1 MRLFPLPSVLRP
13 LSSET
18 PNAGRDRCSA
28 VVASRGV
35 QATVRISKRKNFHSH
50 TKEGIMQMPKKGER
64 GFTLI
69 ELLIVV
75 AIIGILAAIAI
86 PQFGKYKANAAR
98 SAATASIKQCVSE
111 IAAAYAA
118 GASSAEL
125 TNLNIV
131 HTSDIWERSCVVSD
145 NTFNVTF
152 DSVNGAIEPANMAF
166 SVSNVSMFCELTA
179 PGIVKCCAEAVGGS
193 CP

>member
-1 MRLFPLPSVLRP
+1 M
-13 LSSET
+13 E
-18 PNAGRDRCSA
+18 
-28 VVASRGV
+28 
-35 QATVRISKRKNFHSH
+35 
-50 TKEGIMQMPKKGER
+50 MPRKGEK

-111 IAAAYAA
+111 VAAAYAA
-118 GASSAEL
+118 GALSHEL
-125 TNLNIV
+125 TNLNIA
-131 HTSDIWERSCVVSD
+131 HATDIWARPCVVSD

-152 DSVNGAIEPANMAF
+152 DSVNGAIEPANRTF
-166 SVSNVSMFCELTA
+166 SVSNVSMFCELTS
-179 PGIVKCCAEAVGGS
+179 PGIVKCCAAAVNGA
-193 CP
+193 CPD